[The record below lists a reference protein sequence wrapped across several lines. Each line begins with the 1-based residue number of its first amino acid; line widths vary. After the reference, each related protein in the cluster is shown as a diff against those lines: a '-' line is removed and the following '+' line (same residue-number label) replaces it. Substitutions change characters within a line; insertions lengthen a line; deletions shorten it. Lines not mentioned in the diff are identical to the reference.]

1 MHDLI
6 TKYFEGELTATE
18 KKQLFAAME
27 HDPELKR
34 EFMSVQNLRALTSW
48 VPADEDAPLAI
59 GKLLDFK
66 QSRKKKSFSISY
78 RHILGYVATACV
90 AVFSTWF
97 FIERLELMKEE
108 QPIAYEQFTTPSGQR
123 AQLKLHDGT
132 VVWLNARSTLRYPN
146 NFDKHERRVELEG
159 EAFFEVKHNSAA
171 PFIVS
176 TRKANIKV
184 LGTKFNVFAYKE
196 SAEFKTSLVDGAVKI
211 YLGNNDKEALQ
222 LKSHESAAIV
232 DNRLVKTHYDDN
244 ADFLLWKEGIYAF
257 DDVAFSEILK
267 KLELYYDVTI
277 IQQNKKME
285 QLKFSGKFRQ
295 RDGVESVLK
304 TLQKVFYFSFTK
316 DDELNRI
323 TIH

>member
-18 KKQLFAAME
+18 KTQLFVAME

-48 VPADEDAPLAI
+48 VPAEEDTPSAI
-59 GKLLDFK
+59 GKLLEFK
-66 QSRKKKSFSISY
+66 QSRKKKSLSVPY
-78 RHILGYVATACV
+78 RHIFGYAATACV

-97 FIERLELMKEE
+97 LIQNLGLMTVE
-108 QPIAYEQFTTPSGQR
+108 QPVAYEQFSTPSGQR
-123 AQLKLHDGT
+123 AQLTLHDGT

-146 NFDKHERRVELEG
+146 RFDKKSREVELDG
-159 EAFFEVKHNSAA
+159 EAFFDVKRNAAA

-176 TRKANIKV
+176 TGKANIKV
-184 LGTKFNVFAYKE
+184 LGTKFNVFAYKG
-196 SAEFKTSLVDGAVKI
+196 STEFSTSLVSGAVKV
-211 YLGNNDKEALQ
+211 YFGKDDTNALQ
-222 LKSHESAAIV
+222 LKSHESATIV
-232 DNRLVKTHYDDN
+232 DNHLVKSRYDDN
-244 ADFLLWKEGIYAF
+244 ADFLLWREGIYAF
-257 DDVAFSEILK
+257 DDVPFNEIIK

-277 IQQNKKME
+277 IQQNKKLE
-285 QLKFSGKFRQ
+285 QFRFSGKFRQ

-304 TLQKVFYFSFTK
+304 TLQKVFYFSFKK

-323 TIH
+323 TII